1 MNPGQRPN
9 APRPNQGQA
18 RAATGR
24 KPPPKKQANTAR
36 GHLNHANAEE
46 AEESPDIVLGTFLV
60 HSTPAKVLFDSGASH
75 SFVTEPFVKKSKM
88 TPTLMDRL
96 MLVQIPGSTAKTRL
110 SCKQV
115 PVEILGVPFQADLI
129 VLGAQGLE
137 VILGMDWMTKYQGH
151 IDCAHKSI
159 TLTNSEGIQ
168 IKYTATM
175 PSSKAFCKQSVAG
188 TPIDLVP
195 IVCEYPDVFPEELPG
210 MPPDRD
216 IEFIIEL
223 IPGTAP
229 IAQRPYRMNPQE
241 LIELKKQLDD
251 MLSKGLIRPSASPW
265 GSPVI
270 FVDK

>member
-1 MNPGQRPN
+1 
-9 APRPNQGQA
+9 
-18 RAATGR
+18 
-24 KPPPKKQANTAR
+24 
-36 GHLNHANAEE
+36 
-46 AEESPDIVLGTFLV
+46 
-60 HSTPAKVLFDSGASH
+60 
-75 SFVTEPFVKKSKM
+75 
-88 TPTLMDRL
+88 
-96 MLVQIPGSTAKTRL
+96 MLVQRPGSTAKTRL

-223 IPGTAP
+223 IPGTGP

-241 LIELKKQLDD
+241 LIELKRQLDD
-251 MLSKGLIRPSASPW
+251 MFSKGLIRPSASPW